1 MLRIEIMYH
10 DLHRS
15 QNTGSDLIIIQ
26 QQNTTHICTT
36 PRSLMQRFQE
46 QDKLTLVAT
55 AAAGIGLGFVLLKAL
70 VGPKKRTGPQVIL
83 ITGASSGIGKATALK
98 LIADGHCVYGAA
110 RRIAHMQDLVDAGG
124 HAIEMDV
131 TKEDQIV
138 SAVTKILDEQKRIDV
153 LINNAGFAVYGSI
166 EDVTMEEARSQFEVN
181 IFGLARLTKEVL
193 PTMRAQMNGK
203 IINVS
208 SVGGKIYTPFGAW

>member
-1 MLRIEIMYH
+1 MRIEIMYH

-26 QQNTTHICTT
+26 KKHTTHICVT

-98 LIADGHCVYGAA
+98 KHSLNFVPETITSCV
-110 RRIAHMQDLVDAGG
+110 
-124 HAIEMDV
+124 
-131 TKEDQIV
+131 
-138 SAVTKILDEQKRIDV
+138 
-153 LINNAGFAVYGSI
+153 
-166 EDVTMEEARSQFEVN
+166 
-181 IFGLARLTKEVL
+181 
-193 PTMRAQMNGK
+193 
-203 IINVS
+203 
-208 SVGGKIYTPFGAW
+208 